1 MDMEDDKLKELFK
14 SYNPKLSPGARFMA
28 RLERN
33 MEAVEEIKRQVVAR
47 RRCNSIAV
55 VVASLVGF
63 VTGVLLT
70 LVYPVVEAWIA
81 GADFSIPGLGV
92 TVMSLDWQ
100 IGCWVVMAVVSVLA
114 AINAYEL
121 TLSRLSGKRAG

>member
-1 MDMEDDKLKELFK
+1 MEDDKIKELFN
-14 SYNPKLSPGARFMA
+14 SYNPKLSPGNRFMA

-33 MEAVEEIKRQVVAR
+33 MAAVEDVKRQAVAR
-47 RRCNSIAV
+47 RCYNTIAV
-55 VVASLVGF
+55 VVASIVGF

-70 LVYPVVEAWIA
+70 LVYPLAGKWLA

-92 TVMSLDWQ
+92 SVMSLDWQ
-100 IGCWVVMAVVSVLA
+100 IACWVVMVVVCALA

-121 TLSRLSGKRAG
+121 TLSRLSARKQPR

>member
-1 MDMEDDKLKELFK
+1 MEDDKLKELFK

-81 GADFSIPGLGV
+81 GADFSIP
-92 TVMSLDWQ
+92 
-100 IGCWVVMAVVSVLA
+100 VLA
-114 AINAYEL
+114 
-121 TLSRLSGKRAG
+121 